1 MRSRYSQQG
10 ECLFTCTEY
19 KGRHLCLLHD
29 YVKIKFASVLCA
41 SDKLLYISI
50 IVQFLCQILGSTM
63 SVTSALHRV
72 VSQNR
77 ASRRTDGW
85 TMSYSS
91 PSRELGGGMWALNAR
106 LHCACANAAQAHD
119 LPLFVFVFGDVQ
131 FEFSCLVMIYSPI
144 ITHCMWVFQVDQLS
158 LITIILPRV
167 LLI

>member
-1 MRSRYSQQG
+1 MRIFSCLVSDAAAVGVTLCILISAAMHCPGCVSAWWETAVTRDLRLRSSLYMAHKFTVLWTWRWATTDPTSSKRSAILRGYFHAIKVYQQG

-72 VSQNR
+72 VS
-77 ASRRTDGW
+77 
-85 TMSYSS
+85 
-91 PSRELGGGMWALNAR
+91 
-106 LHCACANAAQAHD
+106 
-119 LPLFVFVFGDVQ
+119 
-131 FEFSCLVMIYSPI
+131 
-144 ITHCMWVFQVDQLS
+144 
-158 LITIILPRV
+158 
-167 LLI
+167 